1 MRRSKGFSLV
11 ELMIVVAII
20 GILAAIAVTQ
30 YTKFQLRAKRA
41 ELPGNVDGLKL
52 AQMSFEASNDYFV
65 NCPVMP
71 RDHAALDKEAVPW
84 NDAGGDDNWR
94 DLGWSPDGDVR
105 GAYETNESTDPQKRF
120 TVFAY
125 ADMDDDGVEATFEAD
140 QNKNA
145 TMVTGN
151 DTF

>member
-20 GILAAIAVTQ
+20 GVLAAIAVTQ

-41 ELPGNVDGLKL
+41 ELPGNVDGLKI
-52 AQMSFEASNDYFV
+52 AQISFEAANDYFA

-71 RDHAALDKEAVPW
+71 RDHAALDKEAVVW
-84 NDAGGDDNWR
+84 NTGGDDNWR

-105 GAYETNESTDPQKRF
+105 GAYETNDSSDPLKRF
-120 TVFAY
+120 TVAAY
-125 ADMDDDGVEATFEAD
+125 ADMDDDGVEVSFEAD

-145 TMVTGN
+145 TMITDN
-151 DTF
+151 DTY